1 MSHSLIAPSSAS
13 RWVNC
18 PGSVKMTEHYPEPE
32 SGEEADEGTEAH
44 EWADKV
50 LTGVAKPADVPADF
64 IEGVMLYVN
73 DVRDNALYENN
84 SSELKVRAP
93 GIHQDFYGTSDNV
106 SVAGDQAIIWDF
118 KYGRVAVEPFENW
131 QGIGY
136 AAGVI
141 TAFPQVDYIQIRIVQ
156 PRSPHASKRIQSWS
170 INVKALQPYFER
182 MRIAA
187 AEALDSPEPRLFAGT
202 HCQYCPA
209 RHGCKALDEKA
220 LSYVDSAHKA
230 DRFDLD
236 PLTLSRE
243 LDELIEAEEIIKYR
257 RTALRAQAESD
268 IRSGVSIP
276 GWDIKH
282 SMSRLRWDMGVDE
295 VTALGEMFGISLSK
309 KSTITPTQAKA
320 LGIPD
325 EIINNV
331 ASRSAGKSKLEK
343 VNLKQK
349 FQQGK

>member
-18 PGSVKMTEHYPEPE
+18 PGSVQMVKQYPDTKSSE
-32 SGEEADEGTEAH
+32 SADEGTEAH
-44 EWADKV
+44 DWSYKV
-50 LTGVAKPADVPADF
+50 LTGVAKPEDVPSDF

-73 DVRDNALYENN
+73 DVEKNRLDLKSY
-84 SSELKVRAP
+84 SEVKLAAP
-93 GIHQDFYGTSDNV
+93 GIHLEFFGTSDFVAV
-106 SVAGDQAIIWDF
+106 SDQYAIIWDF
-118 KYGRVAVEPFENW
+118 KYGRVAVNPFENW

-136 AAGVI
+136 AAGVV
-141 TAFPQVDYIQIRIVQ
+141 TAYPNVKDIEIRIVQ
-156 PRSPHASKRIQSWS
+156 PRSPHASRRVQCWIIS
-170 INVKALQPYFER
+170 VEDLQPYFEK

-187 AEALDSPEPRLFAGT
+187 AEALDSPESRLFAGM

-236 PLTLSRE
+236 PLALSRE
-243 LDELIEAEEIIKYR
+243 LDELIVAESIIKYR
-257 RTALRAQAESD
+257 RTALQAQAESN
-268 IRSGVSIP
+268 IRSGVSVP

-282 SMSRLRWDMGVDE
+282 SAGRLNWDMGVDA
-295 VTALGEMFGISLSK
+295 VIALGEMFQKPLLK

-325 EIINNV
+325 EVINNV
-331 ASRSAGKSKLEK
+331 ASRSAGKAKLEK

>member
-1 MSHSLIAPSSAS
+1 MVASFYPDAESSEVA
-13 RWVNC
+13 
-18 PGSVKMTEHYPEPE
+18 E
-32 SGEEADEGTEAH
+32 EGTEAH
-44 EWADKV
+44 DWSYKV
-50 LTGVAKPADVPADF
+50 LTGVAKPEDVPSDF

-73 DVRDNALYENN
+73 DVESRIDSY
-84 SSELKVRAP
+84 SSLTVLEPETRVSAP
-93 GIHQDFYGTSDNV
+93 RLHGQFFGTSDCILRV
-106 SVAGDQAIIWDF
+106 GTLAVIWDF
-118 KYGRVAVEPFENW
+118 KYGRVAVSPYENW

-141 TAFPQVDYIQIRIVQ
+141 NAHPNVTSIEIRIVQ
-156 PRSPHASKRIQSWS
+156 PRSPHASRRVQCWIIS
-170 INVKALQPYFER
+170 VEDLQPYFER
-182 MRIAA
+182 MHIAA
-187 AEALDSPEPRLFAGT
+187 AEALDSPEPRLFAGM

-236 PLTLSRE
+236 PLALSRE
-243 LDELIEAEEIIKYR
+243 LDELIEAESIIKYR
-257 RTALRAQAESD
+257 RTALQAQAESN
-268 IRSGVSIP
+268 IRSGVSVP

-282 SMSRLRWDMGVDE
+282 SAGRLNWDMGVDA
-295 VTALGEMFGISLSK
+295 VIALGEMFQKPLLK

-325 EIINNV
+325 EVINNV
-331 ASRSAGKSKLEK
+331 ASRSAGKAKLEK

>member
-1 MSHSLIAPSSAS
+1 MIASFYPDAESSEVA
-13 RWVNC
+13 
-18 PGSVKMTEHYPEPE
+18 
-32 SGEEADEGTEAH
+32 EEGIEAH
-44 EWADKV
+44 DWSDKV
-50 LTGVAKPADVPADF
+50 LSGTAKPEDVPADF
-64 IEGVMLYVN
+64 LEGVMLYVN
-73 DVRDNALYENN
+73 DVKEIGVLSTRLAVAH
-84 SSELKVRAP
+84 SELRVKAP
-93 GIHQDFYGTSDNV
+93 CIHPEFYGTTDYAMV
-106 SVAGDQAIIWDF
+106 ETVGRCAVIWDF
-118 KYGRVAVEPFENW
+118 KYGRVAVSPFENW

-136 AAGVI
+136 AAGIV
-141 TAFPQVDYIQIRIVQ
+141 TAYPQVTDIEIRIVQ
-156 PRSPHASKRIQSWS
+156 PRSPHANRRIQSWRVS
-170 INVKALQPYFER
+170 VEDLQPYFER

-187 AEALDSPEPRLFAGT
+187 AEALDSPEPRLFAGM

-236 PLTLSRE
+236 PLALSRE
-243 LDELIEAEEIIKYR
+243 LDELIEAESIIKYR
-257 RTALRAQAESD
+257 RTALQAQAESN
-268 IRSGVSIP
+268 IRSGVSVP

-282 SMSRLRWDMGVDE
+282 SAGRLNWDMGVDA
-295 VTALGEMFGISLSK
+295 VIALGDMFDKPLLK

-325 EIINNV
+325 EVINNV
-331 ASRSAGKSKLEK
+331 ASRSAGKAKLEK